1 MHRPCFLRAATE
13 DRRYVSVSCHRAWFT
28 LNHFF
33 RLDLTEDESSQLKRL
48 AVMHQCSCDAIMTT
62 TITLTSRGSLTL
74 PAAIRKEL
82 GLSPNDLMIAET
94 TPEGILLRPA
104 IATPLELYSE
114 DRIREF
120 ESEEKK
126 LEKVLKRKGR

>member
-1 MHRPCFLRAATE
+1 MDTE
-13 DRRYVSVSCHRAWFT
+13 GRIPGG
-28 LNHFF
+28 
-33 RLDLTEDESSQLKRL
+33 LKRL
-48 AVMHQCSCDAIMTT
+48 AAMQQCSYAAIMTR

-94 TPEGILLRPA
+94 TPEGILLKPA

-126 LEKVLKRKGR
+126 LEGVLKRKGR